1 MAGAL
6 QPEAGPP
13 LLPTPELTWDELESF
28 LDSLLERLQRLPGAN
43 PRLISSY
50 RHGRRGDDQEGIDHY
65 GTYDDGS
72 TSTWQ
77 CRARESLGPAAVREI
92 VRETEVEADRHV
104 IVFGRRA
111 SAADRKEMREHTG
124 WEIWDQRDL
133 TNKVRALPTHEARAL
148 LDAHF
153 GGGVRRVVLPTAD
166 SDAFIG
172 LDDHFGPL
180 LTQGRIF
187 HHRTDLLGRSDVLGR
202 LSEALRGH
210 LV

>member
-43 PRLISSY
+43 PRLTSSY

-77 CRARESLGPAAVREI
+77 CRARESLGSAAIKEI

-104 IVFGRRA
+104 IVFVRRA
-111 SAADRKEMREHTG
+111 GAPARKEMREHTG

-133 TNKVRALPTHEARAL
+133 TNKVRSLPTHEARAL

-153 GGGVRRVVLPTAD
+153 GGGVRRIVLPAAD

-187 HHRTDLLGRSDVLGR
+187 HHRTDLLGRSDVLGQ
-202 LSEALRGH
+202 LSEALRAC
-210 LV
+210 

>member
-43 PRLISSY
+43 PRLTSSY

-77 CRARESLGPAAVREI
+77 CRARESLGPAAVKEI

-111 SAADRKEMREHTG
+111 SAPRCAST
-124 WEIWDQRDL
+124 
-133 TNKVRALPTHEARAL
+133 RA
-148 LDAHF
+148 
-153 GGGVRRVVLPTAD
+153 
-166 SDAFIG
+166 
-172 LDDHFGPL
+172 
-180 LTQGRIF
+180 
-187 HHRTDLLGRSDVLGR
+187 GRSGISVILRTRSARCLRMR
-202 LSEALRGH
+202 LARCS
-210 LV
+210 